1 MKRAISL
8 LLAVAFAHVLLS
20 QKLMLGGQ
28 VPTATMSY
36 EAFMALRTLDC
47 SDKTVTIQSFSIT
60 FQLYGRPME
69 IACQGNTFSEEVYEG
84 TELLYTRG
92 AAPKSLTFTKV
103 VAFRG
108 QKKVEFMP
116 LTIELKP

>member
-1 MKRAISL
+1 MKRCISL
-8 LLAVAFAHVLLS
+8 LLVVASAHVLLS

-28 VPTATMSY
+28 VPEATLSY

-69 IACQGNTFSEEVYEG
+69 IVCQGNTLSEEVFEG
-84 TELLYTRG
+84 AELLYTRG
-92 AAPKSLTFTKV
+92 AEPKSLTFTKV

-116 LTIELKP
+116 LTLQLKP